1 MAKDFYKY
9 DDPKDEREILTPEI
23 IHNDQK
29 LSVIGEMI
37 SCVIAFLYL
46 AVVGGVSAACIWFV
60 HSAEEPLLSPFF
72 LSVPFGCAVLFI
84 GCFFVYQVMV
94 TVRVARYAYG
104 RQYRVEIDT
113 LTKINEYEHDRVPFF
128 SLLNLGKHSRR
139 DKTVTAY
146 YFEKHGRTST
156 MQTYLNSSDFI
167 GDTFYVI
174 VRRKDGMVMDTY
186 NTKKYRLEDPEL

>member
-1 MAKDFYKY
+1 MYGYNKKE
-9 DDPKDEREILTPEI
+9 DERLPLTPEM

-60 HSAEEPLLSPFF
+60 HSAEDPLLSPFF

-84 GCFFVYQVMV
+84 GIFFVYQVMV

-104 RQYRVEIDT
+104 HQYEVAVDT

-128 SLLNLGKHSRR
+128 SLDNLGKRSHR

-174 VRRKDGMVMDTY
+174 VRKKDGMVMNTY

>member
-1 MAKDFYKY
+1 MYGY
-9 DDPKDEREILTPEI
+9 REQEDERILLTPEI

-46 AVVGGVSAACIWFV
+46 AVVGGAAGACIWFL
-60 HSAEEPLLSPFF
+60 HSAEEPLLSPLFI
-72 LSVPFGCAVLFI
+72 SVPLGAAVLFI
-84 GCFFVYQVMV
+84 GGFFVYQVMV

-104 RQYRVEIDT
+104 HQYKVEIDT

-128 SLLNLGKHSRR
+128 SLDNLGKHSRR

-146 YFEKHGRTST
+146 YFEKYGRTST

-174 VRRKDGMVMDTY
+174 VRKKDGMVMNTY

>member
-1 MAKDFYKY
+1 MYSYHKKE
-9 DDPKDEREILTPEI
+9 DERIPLTPEI

-29 LSVIGEMI
+29 LSVTGEMI

-46 AVVGGVSAACIWFV
+46 AVVSGAAGACIWFL
-60 HSAEEPLLSPFF
+60 HSAEDPILSPLFI
-72 LSVPFGCAVLFI
+72 SVPLGAAVLFI

-94 TVRVARYAYG
+94 TVKVARYAYG
-104 RQYRVEIDT
+104 HQYKVEIDI

-128 SLLNLGKHSRR
+128 SLDNLGKHSRR

-174 VRRKDGMVMDTY
+174 VRKKDGMVMDTY
-186 NTKKYRLEDPEL
+186 NTKKYCLEGLEL